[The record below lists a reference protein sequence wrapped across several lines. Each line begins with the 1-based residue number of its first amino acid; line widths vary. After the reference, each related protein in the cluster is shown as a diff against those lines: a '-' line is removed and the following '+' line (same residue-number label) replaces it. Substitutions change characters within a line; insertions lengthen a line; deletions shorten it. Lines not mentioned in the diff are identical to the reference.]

1 MLKLHNGNKTYITEK
16 TDKIVHKK
24 NVSLVNKNSD
34 YLLSHAVSLWKKDF
48 LIEQLNKKSN
58 ETPRENEIIWT
69 FRMKLNK
76 KLPKIYQYDLFSTET
91 ETDDICHSSYRE
103 VCRKWAYNKNIK
115 EFIDILLHKK
125 YNTQ

>member
-58 ETPRENEIIWT
+58 ETPRENEII
-69 FRMKLNK
+69 
-76 KLPKIYQYDLFSTET
+76 
-91 ETDDICHSSYRE
+91 
-103 VCRKWAYNKNIK
+103 
-115 EFIDILLHKK
+115 
-125 YNTQ
+125 